1 MDHYGVLGNPVAHSR
16 SPAIH
21 ARFAELTGQA
31 LDYGRLLVPLDGFS
45 STLRHWM
52 AGGARGGR

>member
-1 MDHYGVLGNPVAHSR
+1 MDHYGVLGNPVEHSK

-31 LDYGRLLVPLDGFS
+31 MDCLLYTSD
-45 STLRHWM
+45 
-52 AGGARGGR
+52 AADE